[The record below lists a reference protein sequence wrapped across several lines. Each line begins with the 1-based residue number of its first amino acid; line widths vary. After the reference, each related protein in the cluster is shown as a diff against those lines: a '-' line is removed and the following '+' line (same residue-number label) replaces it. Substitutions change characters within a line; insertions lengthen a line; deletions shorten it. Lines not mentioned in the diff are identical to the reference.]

1 MLSESLALLVREI
14 WMEKMGR
21 LVGCLKS
28 EPHTPS
34 SRSFRITQPS
44 WGLPLKLPTIH
55 EFGSRTT
62 NGRHWQHTLSSW
74 RKSQS
79 WTGRASRVLK
89 LPTPSLLFAYNYVV
103 FLPLFFKSAP
113 RSFQDSC
120 FEMFAS
126 VAHHAMHPFRVGK
139 CGSTRTSKRP
149 ASCASSCRNNSAA
162 SSASPD
168 LGLAALDQLGET
180 IPKFGS
186 RSLIFSAKLGNLS

>member
-1 MLSESLALLVREI
+1 M
-14 WMEKMGR
+14 
-21 LVGCLKS
+21 
-28 EPHTPS
+28 
-34 SRSFRITQPS
+34 
-44 WGLPLKLPTIH
+44 
-55 EFGSRTT
+55 
-62 NGRHWQHTLSSW
+62 
-74 RKSQS
+74 
-79 WTGRASRVLK
+79 LK

-186 RSLIFSAKLGNLS
+186 RSLIFLPDLAKFLRLLSRFCKCFDNVECWGRFTDLRQSSGTSRKSVEIQ